1 MKPGAVETSKFLS
14 LVLRHRPDRIGLVL
28 DANGWAEVSQLIEG
42 AAGIGVQLS
51 EPSIREVVEQNDKQR
66 FALSPDGKRI
76 RANQGHSI
84 RVDLSLDPVEP
95 PDYLYHGTA
104 THRLTSIRNEGLNPG
119 RRKHVHLSPD
129 RETATR
135 VGSRHGTP
143 AVLRIEALRMHR
155 GGLEFYLSKNGVWL
169 THKVPVEY
177 IEFPD
182 ELPQGVSQHEPER
195 RMPLV
200 EFQTVQIRALLREDS
215 AYDPFGDNERAP
227 RVGDEGT
234 VVDVRGEPRGQYEYT
249 VECGRPDGT
258 CVWVA
263 DFVAEEL
270 EAIDEEE
277 REESIETDAWRTDR
291 KTTSDS
297 LSTVAVSPQYDGAD
311 AEERIGSQWRLYAGA
326 VVPVLLSLALVLA
339 VLSWLFIVWPPGS
352 AAAAGFRA
360 AVGGVALTTVG
371 GLWSGQKIIEWM
383 ITSTAAGAMFFVLG
397 AAAWHAWMAG

>member
-1 MKPGAVETSKFLS
+1 MNPGAVETSKFLS
-14 LVLRHRPDRIGLVL
+14 LVLRHRPGRIGLVL

-42 AAGIGVQLS
+42 AAEIGVQLS
-51 EPSIREVVEQNDKQR
+51 EVSIREVVEQNDKQR

-84 RVDLSLDPVEP
+84 SVDLSLDPVEP

-104 THRLTSIRNEGLNPG
+104 THRLKSIRNEGLTPG

-143 AVLRIEALRMHR
+143 VVLRIETLRMHR

-182 ELPQGVSQHEPER
+182 ELPRGASQQKPAR
-195 RMPLV
+195 RMPLI
-200 EFQTVQIRALLREDS
+200 EFQTVQIKALLREDG
-215 AYDPFGDNERAP
+215 AYDPFGDNDRAP
-227 RVGDEGT
+227 RMGDRGT
-234 VVDVRGEPRGQYEYT
+234 VVEVRGKPSGQYEYT

-258 CVWVA
+258 CVWIA

-277 REESIETDAWRTDR
+277 REAIETDAWRTER
-291 KTTSDS
+291 ETTPES
-297 LSTVAVSPQYDGAD
+297 LSTGAVSPQYDGAD
-311 AEERIGSQWRLYAGA
+311 AKERIGSQWRLYAGA

-339 VLSWLFIVWPPGS
+339 VLSWLFFVWPPVS
-352 AAAAGFRA
+352 AAAAGLRA
-360 AVGGVALTTVG
+360 AMGGVALATVG
-371 GLWSGQKIIEWM
+371 ALWSGEKIVEWM
-383 ITSTAAGAMFFVLG
+383 ITSTVVGAMFFVLG
-397 AAAWHAWMAG
+397 AAGWHVWMAG